1 MLFQQRSDLL
11 PSNNCGIDS
20 LENCLPDCKMSAS
33 AKRDFLSACIAT
45 AQHDQEIS
53 EVEFLILAGLAG
65 AISCPMGP
73 NLSIP
78 QLPETIG

>member
-1 MLFQQRSDLL
+1 LL

-20 LENCLPDCKMSAS
+20 LENCLPRLQKMSAS

-53 EVEFLILAGLAG
+53 EVEFLILRGLAG

-78 QLPETIG
+78 QTT